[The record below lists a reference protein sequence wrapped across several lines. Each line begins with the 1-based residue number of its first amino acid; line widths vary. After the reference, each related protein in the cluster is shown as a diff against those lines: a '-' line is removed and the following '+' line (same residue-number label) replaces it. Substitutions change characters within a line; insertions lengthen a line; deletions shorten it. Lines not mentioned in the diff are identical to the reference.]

1 MLIIGLTGGIGMGK
15 TTTAGMFHET
25 GMAVHDADATVHALY
40 RGPAVPAVE
49 AAFPGTTGPDGVD
62 REKLAAA
69 VVGQPDKL
77 RQLESIIHP
86 MVRAEELAVRDRA
99 AKAGARALILDIPL
113 LFETGAE
120 ARCDL
125 IVVVTADA
133 GIQRERVLARPG
145 MTAEKLDALMNRQW
159 SDRDR
164 RMRAH
169 FLVDTT
175 HGYDSARRQVRDIVR
190 AITMVNG

>member
-1 MLIIGLTGGIGMGK
+1 M
-15 TTTAGMFHET
+15 
-25 GMAVHDADATVHALY
+25 
-40 RGPAVPAVE
+40 
-49 AAFPGTTGPDGVD
+49 VD
-62 REKLAAA
+62 
-69 VVGQPDKL
+69 
-77 RQLESIIHP
+77 
-86 MVRAEELAVRDRA
+86 
-99 AKAGARALILDIPL
+99 LILRN
-113 LFETGAE
+113 A
-120 ARCDL
+120 
-125 IVVVTADA
+125 VVVTADA